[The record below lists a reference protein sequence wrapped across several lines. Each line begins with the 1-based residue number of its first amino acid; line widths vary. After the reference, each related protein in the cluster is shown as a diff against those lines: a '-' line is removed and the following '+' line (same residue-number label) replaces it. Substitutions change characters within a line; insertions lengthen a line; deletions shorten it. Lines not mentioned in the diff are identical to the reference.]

1 MTIKKNVLEL
11 IGNTPIVRINRLNSD
26 KNINIFAKLEGQNPG
41 GSIKDRIALKMLEQ
55 AEKIGELKKNKI
67 IIEATSG
74 NTGIA
79 IAMIAAVK
87 GYKAEIV
94 MSNAVSIER
103 RKMITAFGAKII
115 LTDGKLGT
123 DGAIKKARELV
134 AEFPEKYY
142 HPDQFSNNNN
152 ILAHYETTAAEIW
165 EQMKGKID
173 YFVAAI
179 GTSGT
184 LMGVSQ
190 YLKKKNPSIKIV
202 SAEPV
207 KGHYIQGLKNMEE
220 AVIPAIYDHKNLDNI
235 IMVETEAAFNMTRQ
249 LAQNEGIFC
258 GMSSGAAMFA
268 ALEVAKKISS
278 QNKSVF
284 SRKLNIVTIF
294 PDRGEKYLSTSL
306 FKHIS

>member
-1 MTIKKNVLEL
+1 MIKDNILKL
-11 IGNTPIVRINRLNSD
+11 IGNTPMVKINKLNPN
-26 KNINIFAKLEGQNPG
+26 KNVNIFVKLEGQNPG
-41 GSIKDRIALKMLEQ
+41 GSIKDRIALKMIEE
-55 AEKIGELKKNKI
+55 AEKTGKLTKEKT

-94 MSNAVSIER
+94 MSEAVSVER
-103 RKMITAFGAKII
+103 RKMIAAFGAKIT

-123 DGAIKKARELV
+123 DGAIQKTRELV
-134 AEFPEKYY
+134 AKSPDKYY

-165 EQMKGKID
+165 EQTEGKID

-184 LMGVSQ
+184 LMGISK
-190 YLKKKNPSIKIV
+190 YLKQKKPTIKVV

-207 KGHYIQGLKNMEE
+207 RGHYIQGLKNMEE
-220 AVIPAIYDHKNLDNI
+220 AIVPAIYDRRRLDDI
-235 IMVETEAAFNMTRQ
+235 IMVETEAAYELARQ
-249 LAQNEGIFC
+249 VVKNEGIFC

-268 ALEVAKKISS
+268 SLKIAKKI
-278 QNKSVF
+278 KSG
-284 SRKLNIVTIF
+284 NIVTIF

-306 FKHIS
+306 FDKK

>member
-1 MTIKKNVLEL
+1 MNNILDL
-11 IGNTPIVRINRLNSD
+11 IGHTPMVKINRLNPS
-26 KNINIFAKLEGQNPG
+26 KKVNIFIKLEGQNPG
-41 GSIKDRIALKMLEQ
+41 GSIKDRIALKMIEE
-55 AEKIGELKKNKI
+55 AEKTGKLTKEKT

-94 MSNAVSIER
+94 MSEAVSVER
-103 RKMITAFGAKII
+103 RKMIAAFGAKIT

-123 DGAIKKARELV
+123 DGAIKKTRELV
-134 AEFPEKYY
+134 AKYPEKYFC
-142 HPDQFSNNNN
+142 PDQFSNNNN

-165 EQMKGKID
+165 EQTKGKID

-184 LMGVSQ
+184 LMGVSK
-190 YLKKKNPSIKIV
+190 YLKQKKPTIKVV

-207 KGHYIQGLKNMEE
+207 RGHYIQGLKNMEE
-220 AVIPAIYDHKNLDNI
+220 AIVPAIYDRRQLDDI
-235 IMVETEAAFNMTRQ
+235 IMVETEVAFDMARRIVKS
-249 LAQNEGIFC
+249 EGIFC

-268 ALEVAKKISS
+268 SLEVAKKI
-278 QNKSVF
+278 KSG
-284 SRKLNIVTIF
+284 NIVTIF

-306 FKHIS
+306 FSS